1 MPYHSQRRKSQRM
14 KRRESLLVA
23 VCIGVLSFFLFR
35 FALVDCIEIWQ
46 TIESILG
53 SLHPFMRSHVCIIA
67 LLTCCSL
74 ITALL
79 TYQIC
84 MGKIHVLLLYF
95 ITALYLLL
103 IFAIIMLKSRG
114 ISGFNVNPL
123 LIVQELLQAPLTVLF
138 NMLAFMPIGF
148 ISASPPKSRS
158 CFSSHSLRFANSS
171 KASCIWVF
179 STLMTSCSTPLA
191 LPLAFLRKTMPI
203 PAGGAC
209 RDKGTSSPSANDDAL
224 EFDDMSDTA
233 DNHRIA
239 QSQPAHG
246 SIIQL
251 NPMSTMRNST
261 FTAE

>member
-1 MPYHSQRRKSQRM
+1 M

-53 SLHPFMRSHVCIIA
+53 SLHPFMQSHVCIIA
-67 LLTCCSL
+67 LLACCSL
-74 ITALL
+74 LTALL

-148 ISASPPKSRS
+148 MLAWKCQSPKVTILL
-158 CFSSHSLRFANSS
+158 F
-171 KASCIWVF
+171 
-179 STLMTSCSTPLA
+179 
-191 LPLAFLRKTMPI
+191 LAFITICELI
-203 PAGGAC
+203 QSILHLGIF
-209 RDKGTSSPSANDDAL
+209 DVDDILLNTFGFAL
-224 EFDDMSDTA
+224 GSLAQNHA
-233 DNHRIA
+233 DSRGWSMQRQGNFV
-239 QSQPAHG
+239 
-246 SIIQL
+246 II
-251 NPMSTMRNST
+251 SKR
-261 FTAE
+261 

>member
-1 MPYHSQRRKSQRM
+1 M

-53 SLHPFMRSHVCIIA
+53 SLHPFMQSHVCIIA

-84 MGKIHVLLLYF
+84 IGKIHVLLLYF

-148 ISASPPKSRS
+148 MLAWKCQSPKVTILL
-158 CFSSHSLRFANSS
+158 F
-171 KASCIWVF
+171 
-179 STLMTSCSTPLA
+179 
-191 LPLAFLRKTMPI
+191 LAFITICELI
-203 PAGGAC
+203 QSILHLGIF
-209 RDKGTSSPSANDDAL
+209 DVDDILLNTFGFAL
-224 EFDDMSDTA
+224 GSLAQNHA
-233 DNHRIA
+233 DSRGWSMQRQGNFV
-239 QSQPAHG
+239 
-246 SIIQL
+246 II
-251 NPMSTMRNST
+251 SKR
-261 FTAE
+261 

>member
-1 MPYHSQRRKSQRM
+1 M

-23 VCIGVLSFFLFR
+23 VCIGVLSFLLFR

-53 SLHPFMRSHVCIIA
+53 SLHPFMQSHACIIA

-74 ITALL
+74 LTALL

-84 MGKIHVLLLYF
+84 IGKIHVLLLYF

-148 ISASPPKSRS
+148 MLAWKCQSPKVTILL
-158 CFSSHSLRFANSS
+158 F
-171 KASCIWVF
+171 
-179 STLMTSCSTPLA
+179 
-191 LPLAFLRKTMPI
+191 LAFITICELI
-203 PAGGAC
+203 QSILHLGIF
-209 RDKGTSSPSANDDAL
+209 DVDDILLNTFGFAL
-224 EFDDMSDTA
+224 GFLTQNHA
-233 DNHRIA
+233 DSRGWSMQRQGNFVTISKR
-239 QSQPAHG
+239 
-246 SIIQL
+246 
-251 NPMSTMRNST
+251 
-261 FTAE
+261 

>member
-1 MPYHSQRRKSQRM
+1 M

-23 VCIGVLSFFLFR
+23 VCIGMLSFLLFR

-53 SLHPFMRSHVCIIA
+53 SLHPFMQSHVCIIA

-74 ITALL
+74 LTALL

-84 MGKIHVLLLYF
+84 IGKIHVLLLYF

-103 IFAIIMLKSRG
+103 IFAIIMLKSRE

-148 ISASPPKSRS
+148 MLAWKCQSPKVTILL
-158 CFSSHSLRFANSS
+158 F
-171 KASCIWVF
+171 
-179 STLMTSCSTPLA
+179 
-191 LPLAFLRKTMPI
+191 LAFITIGELI
-203 PAGGAC
+203 QSILHLGIF
-209 RDKGTSSPSANDDAL
+209 DVDDILLNTFGFAL
-224 EFDDMSDTA
+224 GLLAQNHA
-233 DNHRIA
+233 DSRGWSMQRQGNFVTISKR
-239 QSQPAHG
+239 
-246 SIIQL
+246 
-251 NPMSTMRNST
+251 
-261 FTAE
+261 

>member
-1 MPYHSQRRKSQRM
+1 M

-23 VCIGVLSFFLFR
+23 VCIGVLFFFLFR

-53 SLHPFMRSHVCIIA
+53 SLHPFMQSHVCIIA

-84 MGKIHVLLLYF
+84 IGKIHVLLLYF

-148 ISASPPKSRS
+148 MLAWKCQSPKVTILL
-158 CFSSHSLRFANSS
+158 F
-171 KASCIWVF
+171 
-179 STLMTSCSTPLA
+179 
-191 LPLAFLRKTMPI
+191 LAFITICELI
-203 PAGGAC
+203 QSILHLGIF
-209 RDKGTSSPSANDDAL
+209 DVDDILLNTFGFAL
-224 EFDDMSDTA
+224 GFLAQNHA
-233 DNHRIA
+233 DSRGWSMQRQGNFVTISKR
-239 QSQPAHG
+239 
-246 SIIQL
+246 
-251 NPMSTMRNST
+251 
-261 FTAE
+261 

>member
-1 MPYHSQRRKSQRM
+1 MSPSALACYP
-14 KRRESLLVA
+14 
-23 VCIGVLSFFLFR
+23 FFLFR

-53 SLHPFMRSHVCIIA
+53 SLHPFMQSQVCIIA

-84 MGKIHVLLLYF
+84 IGKIHVLLLYF

-138 NMLAFMPIGF
+138 NMLAFMPIGLMLAWKCQSPKVTILLFLAF
-148 ISASPPKSRS
+148 ITICELIQSILHLGIFDVDDILLNTFWLRPWLS
-158 CFSSHSLRFANSS
+158 CAKPCRFPRMEHAETRELRHHQQ
-171 KASCIWVF
+171 
-179 STLMTSCSTPLA
+179 TMTPLNSTIC
-191 LPLAFLRKTMPI
+191 PTPRTI
-203 PAGGAC
+203 
-209 RDKGTSSPSANDDAL
+209 
-224 EFDDMSDTA
+224 
-233 DNHRIA
+233 HRIA

-251 NPMSTMRNST
+251 NPTSTMRNST

>member
-1 MPYHSQRRKSQRM
+1 M

-53 SLHPFMRSHVCIIA
+53 SLHPFMQSHVCIIA
-67 LLTCCSL
+67 LLACCSL
-74 ITALL
+74 LTALL

-123 LIVQELLQAPLTVLF
+123 LIVQEFLQAPLTVLF

-148 ISASPPKSRS
+148 MLAWKCQSPKVTILL
-158 CFSSHSLRFANSS
+158 F
-171 KASCIWVF
+171 
-179 STLMTSCSTPLA
+179 
-191 LPLAFLRKTMPI
+191 LAFITICELI
-203 PAGGAC
+203 
-209 RDKGTSSPSANDDAL
+209 
-224 EFDDMSDTA
+224 
-233 DNHRIA
+233 
-239 QSQPAHG
+239 QSILHLG
-246 SIIQL
+246 YF
-251 NPMSTMRNST
+251 RR
-261 FTAE
+261 

>member
-1 MPYHSQRRKSQRM
+1 M

-53 SLHPFMRSHVCIIA
+53 SLHPFMQSHVCIIA

-84 MGKIHVLLLYF
+84 IGKIHVLLLYF

-148 ISASPPKSRS
+148 MLAWKCQSPKVTILL
-158 CFSSHSLRFANSS
+158 F
-171 KASCIWVF
+171 
-179 STLMTSCSTPLA
+179 
-191 LPLAFLRKTMPI
+191 LAFITICELI
-203 PAGGAC
+203 QSILHLGIF
-209 RDKGTSSPSANDDAL
+209 DVDDILLNTFGFLAQNH
-224 EFDDMSDTA
+224 A
-233 DNHRIA
+233 DSRGWSMQRQGNFV
-239 QSQPAHG
+239 
-246 SIIQL
+246 II
-251 NPMSTMRNST
+251 SKR
-261 FTAE
+261 